1 MNITHAIDGMHGNEH
16 TLPDAPFYKDVVE
29 VFAKTK
35 TAYTPTLVVQYNAPT
50 LVDYFFTRTDV
61 HDDPKLKR
69 FYPKNRLDE
78 MTLRRSAWL
87 HESEFDFKQAAAQV
101 AKIQRAGGLVGVGG
115 HGELQ
120 GLAYHWEM
128 WSFAMGGMTPVEV
141 LRAATIDG
149 ARIIGVEQDLG
160 SIEVGKLADM
170 VVLNSNPLDDIR
182 NTVDID
188 RVLINGRLY
197 NGDTMNQEWPDRV
210 PLPDFWWWDQ
220 TDHRF
225 VPAENRDN

>member
-1 MNITHAIDGMHGNEH
+1 MAVEKSVTRRPRPVALARFFWVPLVLLQLLSASLQ
-16 TLPDAPFYKDVVE
+16 TAASQLLPNGP
-29 VFAKTK
+29 
-35 TAYTPTLVVQYNAPT
+35 
-50 LVDYFFTRTDV
+50 
-61 HDDPKLKR
+61 
-69 FYPKNRLDE
+69 
-78 MTLRRSAWL
+78 
-87 HESEFDFKQAAAQV
+87 V
-101 AKIQRAGGLVGVGG
+101 ALVGA

-220 TDHRF
+220 TDRRF
-225 VPAENRDN
+225 VPDPIHAD

>member
-1 MNITHAIDGMHGNEH
+1 
-16 TLPDAPFYKDVVE
+16 
-29 VFAKTK
+29 
-35 TAYTPTLVVQYNAPT
+35 
-50 LVDYFFTRTDV
+50 
-61 HDDPKLKR
+61 
-69 FYPKNRLDE
+69 
-78 MTLRRSAWL
+78 
-87 HESEFDFKQAAAQV
+87 
-101 AKIQRAGGLVGVGG
+101 
-115 HGELQ
+115 
-120 GLAYHWEM
+120 
-128 WSFAMGGMTPVEV
+128 MGGMTPVEV

-197 NGDTMNQEWPDRV
+197 NGDTMDQEWPDRV

-220 TDHRF
+220 ADRRF
-225 VPAENRDN
+225 VPAENRNN